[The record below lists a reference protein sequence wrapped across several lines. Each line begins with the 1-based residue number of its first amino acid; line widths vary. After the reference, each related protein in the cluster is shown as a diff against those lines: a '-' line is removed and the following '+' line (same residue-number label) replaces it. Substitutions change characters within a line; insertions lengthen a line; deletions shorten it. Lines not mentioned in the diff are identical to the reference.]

1 MIDIHMHIGRWGS
14 KREPAV
20 DAAELIRRM
29 DELGIE
35 KTVLL
40 PVGVSPESFFLDSGN
55 REVLDAYHQHP
66 TRFIP
71 FCNLDP
77 RSGNSAAL
85 DFSWVL
91 EEFKAAGCRGV
102 GELTANMLLDDP
114 RCLNLF
120 HHCGAVGLPAL
131 IHVAVA
137 VAEGLYGLADDKGLP
152 RLERALR
159 ECPQTTFIGH
169 AQTFWAEMSAD
180 VEEKDRGG
188 YPAGPVRAPGRVS
201 ELLAR
206 YPNLYADLSAGS
218 GFSAISRDPEFG
230 YRFLEEHQD
239 KLLFGTD
246 ICHVNQPVEVVPYIN
261 AARQEGRIS
270 EECYRKVTRGNAVR
284 VLGMDA

>member
-1 MIDIHMHIGRWGS
+1 MIDIHMHIGRWAS

-55 REVLDAYHQHP
+55 REVLEAYRQHP
-66 TRFIP
+66 ARFIP

-102 GELTANMLLDDP
+102 GELTANVLLDDP

-120 HHCGAVGLPAL
+120 HHCGAVGLPVL

-137 VAEGLYGLADDKGLP
+137 VAEGLYGLADDTGLP

-159 ECPQTTFIGH
+159 ECPDTTFIGH
-169 AQTFWAEMSAD
+169 AQTFWAEMSAE

-201 ELLAR
+201 ELLAD

-218 GFSAISRDPEFG
+218 GFNAISRDPEFG
-230 YRFLEEHQD
+230 YGFLEEHQD

-246 ICHVNQPVEVVPYIN
+246 ICHVNQQVEIAPYIN
-261 AARQEGRIS
+261 EARQQGRIS
-270 EECYRKVTRGNAVR
+270 EECYRKVTHDNAVR
-284 VLGMDA
+284 MLGLDV